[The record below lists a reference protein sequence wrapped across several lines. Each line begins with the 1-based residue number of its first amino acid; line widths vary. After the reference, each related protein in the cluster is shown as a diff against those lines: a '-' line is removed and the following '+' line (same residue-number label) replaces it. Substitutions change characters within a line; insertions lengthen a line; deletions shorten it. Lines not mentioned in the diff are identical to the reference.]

1 MSMHNDN
8 GRISVSAGV
17 YWRREAHAHATTTPC
32 VCLCEWE
39 FTRARMRKCARGC
52 AATWDWGSG
61 VAARCPSRQQP
72 TQRTARHSCTQ
83 WVVAPVRLWPPRLPH
98 CALKPFLD
106 ILVSTSY
113 RNRFQIQKRNGL
125 GSSEMVHAPAADLVN
140 PSEMVHGCRCPVFS
154 TPGDNCIT

>member
-1 MSMHNDN
+1 
-8 GRISVSAGV
+8 
-17 YWRREAHAHATTTPC
+17 
-32 VCLCEWE
+32 
-39 FTRARMRKCARGC
+39 MRKCARGC

-154 TPGDNCIT
+154 TPGDNCILFAAEIHAQEAFSVSDSSRRTPQTTTHGARRRGTPTKRECGR